1 MNEPA
6 ATYGFSTFAELVKLI
21 GSSTKTNEK
30 LNALVTYFNTADPR
44 DKVWVIAIFSGR
56 RPKRSIKT
64 AQLVKWCLDI
74 TGIPEWLF
82 AESYHT
88 VGDLGE
94 TLALLIPDQPQQD
107 QGSLSLHS
115 CLEQLQVRSKDELA
129 QEIFVKNSWLTMN
142 MEERFV
148 FNKLI
153 TGNFR
158 IGVSQQMMV
167 NALAGTLKE
176 PASLIAHRISG
187 HWDPFITD
195 FSTLIGGDGSSVD
208 LSKPYPF
215 YLAYA
220 LDSEP
225 GELGPLEE
233 WQAEWKWDGIRGQII
248 QREGKLFVWSRGEE
262 LMTDKFPEY
271 FVLKD
276 ILPSGTVLDGE
287 ILCMSSQ
294 PDGQWKALPFA
305 SLQTRIGRKTI
316 TSKHLKDSPV
326 GFVAYDILEYGGED
340 YRTRPLS
347 ERRRILEQV
356 AAQAGHG
363 ILQVSPV
370 IRMGEWDKLADL
382 RLAARENGSEGLML
396 KRLSSAYQA
405 GRKRGDWYKWKIDPL
420 TIDGVMIYAQK
431 GHGRRSNLFTD
442 YTFAVR
448 DGEKLVSFAK
458 AYSGLTDKEF
468 IEVDAFVKSNAL
480 EKFGPVRTVKPELVF
495 EIAFEGIAASS
506 RHKSGVALRFP
517 RINRWRKDKPVSEIN
532 TIDDLRKMLERYGN
546 KS

>member
-1 MNEPA
+1 MSETG

-30 LNALVTYFNTADPR
+30 LNALVRYFNTADPR

-56 RPKRSIKT
+56 RPRRSIKT
-64 AQLVKWCLDI
+64 AQLVKWCLDL
-74 TGIPEWLF
+74 TAIPEWLF

-94 TLALLIPDQPQQD
+94 TLALLIPDQPQPD
-107 QGSLSLHS
+107 RGNFSLHS
-115 CLEQLQVRSKDELA
+115 CLEQLQLRSKDEQA
-129 QEIFVKNSWLTMN
+129 QEVFVKNSWLNMN
-142 MEERFV
+142 MDERFV

-167 NALAGTLKE
+167 NALADTLNE

-187 HWDPFITD
+187 HWDPFNTD
-195 FSTLIGGDGSSVD
+195 YSALLGGDGSSVD

-225 GELGPLEE
+225 GELGPIEA

-248 QREGKLFVWSRGEE
+248 LREGKLFVWSRGEE

-271 FVLKD
+271 SVLKD

-287 ILCMSSQ
+287 ILCMWSQ
-294 PDGQWKALPFA
+294 PDGHWKALPFA

-316 TSKHLKDSPV
+316 TGKHLKDSPV
-326 GFVAYDILEYGGED
+326 GFIAYDILEYGGED
-340 YRTRPLS
+340 YRTRPLN
-347 ERRRILEQV
+347 ERRRVLERIV
-356 AAQAGHG
+356 AQAAHG
-363 ILQVSPV
+363 ILRVSPV
-370 IRMGEWDKLADL
+370 IEMGRWQQLADI
-382 RLAARENGSEGLML
+382 RLKARENGSEGLML
-396 KRLSSAYQA
+396 KRLDSVYQA

-468 IEVDAFVKSNAL
+468 LEVDAFVKSNAL

-495 EIAFEGIAASS
+495 EIAFEGISASS

-517 RINRWRKDKPVSEIN
+517 RINRWRKDKPVSDIN
-532 TIDDLRKMLERYGN
+532 TIEDLKKMLERYG
-546 KS
+546 K